1 MCITEARTIPK
12 CKLCDIFKYS
22 FSEKVRSMCENIQF
36 NPSDEYVKPNQPQH
50 SNSELASTPSQ
61 LLMTY
66 TQQKTSQKGPSPLSW
81 GYSRMTD
88 RLSSVS
94 DITEKNVT
102 AFLLLFKGMS
112 SLWKTKAQAL
122 CYWQPKFNK
131 DYIKNIDSGFSS
143 LGGLYDE
150 TAPYV
155 LVACATPLKTAWG
168 QLRAQS
174 PWLQVKT

>member
-1 MCITEARTIPK
+1 M
-12 CKLCDIFKYS
+12 
-22 FSEKVRSMCENIQF
+22 RSMRENIQF
-36 NPSDEYVKPNQPQH
+36 NPSDEHVKPNQPQH

-66 TQQKTSQKGPSPLSW
+66 TQQKQSQKGPSPLSG

-102 AFLLLFKGMS
+102 AILLLFKDM

-122 CYWQPKFNK
+122 RYWQPKFNQ

-143 LGGLYDE
+143 LRGLYDE
-150 TAPYV
+150 TALCV
-155 LVACATPLKTAWG
+155 LVACTTPLKTAWG